1 MTIIDIIRQAD
12 IRQPNSID
20 TRQKLR
26 WLWGL
31 DMQLCCEM
39 PGLIC
44 AGRNCPAHEGGNGN
58 NGAEL
63 TAKPHGALCPAEAD
77 SCHKQHCPAGTL
89 EQLGSCPCD
98 SGMCRSE
105 APAPGSSGCCH
116 SSDSTSGQAAD
127 CPKFK
132 GRLSAAPYE
141 SGSEEPLLPE
151 RWEELYCHY
160 LVAQISAV
168 HGETE
173 RYNRAIALY
182 NSTYSALVSHY
193 LRCRHRPRPTAFG
206 I

>member
-26 WLWGL
+26 WLWAL
-31 DMQLCCEM
+31 DKQLGCEM
-39 PGLIC
+39 PRLSCPDSGC
-44 AGRNCPAHEGGNGN
+44 AGDFSPCDKENCTC
-58 NGAEL
+58 GAEL
-63 TAKPHGALCPAEAD
+63 CPNSSAEACPEGGEGC
-77 SCHKQHCPAGTL
+77 SCGAECCYEGSA
-89 EQLGSCPCD
+89 GSCPKSCK
-98 SGMCRSE
+98 SKQF
-105 APAPGSSGCCH
+105 SS
-116 SSDSTSGQAAD
+116 
-127 CPKFK
+127 
-132 GRLSAAPYE
+132 APYE
-141 SGSEEPLLPE
+141 SGSEKPLLDE

-182 NSTYSALVSHY
+182 NSAYSALVSHY
-193 LRCRHRPRPTAFG
+193 LRCGYRPRSRGFS